1 MSSAG
6 SALPECKAKTFGL
19 GKCRNS
25 WPVRAISSAMQI
37 SQYMGCSKS
46 SEHAKTFEA
55 LI

>member
-1 MSSAG
+1 MSSANFV
-6 SALPECKAKTFGL
+6 LPECKAKTFSL
-19 GKCRNS
+19 DKCRDS
-25 WPVRAISSAMQI
+25 WSVRAISSAVQI